1 MKNYEEQTNYIRYML
16 NDKDLGI
23 YSFIQN
29 NKEIFNIKDLQNIII
44 SQINEVKEVP
54 TILNLNIKNLL
65 MEKHY
70 LEKEIESLNNV
81 LLDLIK
87 ESRENNYYEKKI

>member
-1 MKNYEEQTNYIRYML
+1 MKNKQI
-16 NDKDLGI
+16 I

-54 TILNLNIKNLL
+54 TILNLNI
-65 MEKHY
+65 
-70 LEKEIESLNNV
+70 NNGKA
-81 LLDLIK
+81 LFRK
-87 ESRENNYYEKKI
+87 RA